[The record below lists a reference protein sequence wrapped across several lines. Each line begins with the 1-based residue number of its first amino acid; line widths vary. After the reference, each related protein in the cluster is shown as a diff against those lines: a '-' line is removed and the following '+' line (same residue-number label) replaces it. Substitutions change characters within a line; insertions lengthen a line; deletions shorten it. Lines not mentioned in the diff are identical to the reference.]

1 MEFKNPRKDFL
12 MRVVI
17 TGGAGFIG
25 SHLASAYL
33 QKGKEVSIID
43 NLSTGSMNNIR
54 YLQKDP
60 GHKKRL
66 SVTIDTIL
74 NPHIMSELIG
84 SADLVFHMAAAVGIR
99 YILENPLESIKTNI
113 YGTEMVLDL
122 CSRFN
127 KKVLIASSSEVYGK
141 HLHAPLVETDNIIY
155 GPSTKSRWSY
165 AASKLMDEFMALAYH
180 SSKGLKMI
188 IARLFNTVGPRQ
200 TGAYGMVIPRFTE
213 QALKN
218 LPVTV
223 YGDGNQTRTFTHV
236 NDVVQAL
243 MDLMK
248 HEMAT
253 GEIFN
258 VGSTKEITIHN
269 LACKIIEKTNSKSVI
284 EKIPYEKAFKKDFED
299 MQRRVP
305 SIDKI
310 KSFIGFDPK
319 TNFDAILTDIIDHM
333 KASLTYEKKNEPKIG

>member
-1 MEFKNPRKDFL
+1 
-12 MRVVI
+12 MRVFI

-33 QKGKEVSIID
+33 EKGMEVSIID
-43 NLSTGSMNNIR
+43 NLSTGSMDNIR

-60 GHKKRL
+60 EHQKRL
-66 SVTIDTIL
+66 SVHIDTIL
-74 NPHIMSELIG
+74 NPLTMAELIG
-84 SADLVFHMAAAVGIR
+84 SADMVFHLAAAVGVR

-113 YGTEMVLDL
+113 QGTEMVLNL

-165 AASKLMDEFMALAYH
+165 AASKLMDEFTALAYH
-180 SSKGLKMI
+180 STKGLKVI
-188 IARLFNTVGPRQ
+188 ITRLFNTVGPRQ
-200 TGAYGMVIPRFTE
+200 TGAYGMVIPRFVE

-223 YGDGNQTRTFTHV
+223 YGDGTQTRTFTFV
-236 NDVVQAL
+236 DDVVRAL
-243 MDLMK
+243 MELMK
-248 HEMAT
+248 HDKAI

-258 VGSTKEITIHN
+258 VGGTREISIYD

-284 EKIPYEKAFKKDFED
+284 QKIPYEKAFKKDFED

-305 SIDKI
+305 SINKL
-310 KSFIGFDPK
+310 KSFIGFEPK
-319 TNFDAILTDIIDHM
+319 TDLDTILTDIIDDM
-333 KASLTYEKKNEPKIG
+333 KVRLKT